1 MTIMKKNIFL
11 LAVTLLLIGFASC
24 SDEDAKPIIPSDV
37 IDLSADTQNKPGYI
51 VLRWA
56 TPDDNTIRYIKV
68 SYYDYLLEQ
77 DVVRLASVYADS
89 VLIPDTRKKFGEY
102 EFKVQSYSETGDAG
116 NVQTIKAVSEPA
128 PVQVVFGESKQIALT
143 VDQLSTNAQEKSE
156 GPIANLID
164 GNTASYFH
172 TSWSGTVPP
181 APHWF
186 QIDTKKEITYF
197 KYESVA
203 RNGNNI
209 PDDVDIMG
217 SNDGVHFELIENLT
231 KAKNGML
238 MSTSPYT
245 SPVMGN
251 NSKPYRYIRYS
262 VNHTNTT
269 GSVFFSMSEFK
280 LFEVDASV
288 VDPEAD

>member
-1 MTIMKKNIFL
+1 MKKNIFL
-11 LAVTLLLIGFASC
+11 LVISVFLVGLASC
-24 SDEDAKPIIPSDV
+24 SDDDKKTIIPSDI
-37 IDLSADTQNKPGYI
+37 IDLSADTQDKPGYI
-51 VLRWA
+51 VLRWE

-102 EFKVQSYSETGDAG
+102 EFKVQSYSETGNAG
-116 NVQTIKAVSEPA
+116 NVQTIKAISEPA

-143 VDQLSTNAQEKSE
+143 VDQLSTNAQDPAE
-156 GPIANLID
+156 GPIADLID
-164 GNTASYFH
+164 GDTSGDSFFH
-172 TSWSGTVPP
+172 SNWHNPP
-181 APHWF
+181 AAPHWF

-217 SNDGVHFELIENLT
+217 SNDGVNFELIENLT

-238 MSTSPYT
+238 MSTTPYT
-245 SPVMGN
+245 SPIMGN

-262 VNHTNTT
+262 VNHTNT
-269 GSVFFSMSEFK
+269 GSVYFSMSEFK

>member
-24 SDEDAKPIIPSDV
+24 SDEDTKPIIPSDV
-37 IDLSADTQNKPGYI
+37 IDLSADTQDKPGYI

-172 TSWSGTVPP
+172 TSWSRLP
-181 APHWF
+181 
-186 QIDTKKEITYF
+186 
-197 KYESVA
+197 
-203 RNGNNI
+203 
-209 PDDVDIMG
+209 
-217 SNDGVHFELIENLT
+217 
-231 KAKNGML
+231 
-238 MSTSPYT
+238 
-245 SPVMGN
+245 
-251 NSKPYRYIRYS
+251 
-262 VNHTNTT
+262 T
-269 GSVFFSMSEFK
+269 GSR
-280 LFEVDASV
+280 
-288 VDPEAD
+288 

>member
-1 MTIMKKNIFL
+1 MREM
-11 LAVTLLLIGFASC
+11 
-24 SDEDAKPIIPSDV
+24 
-37 IDLSADTQNKPGYI
+37 
-51 VLRWA
+51 
-56 TPDDNTIRYIKV
+56 
-68 SYYDYLLEQ
+68 
-77 DVVRLASVYADS
+77 
-89 VLIPDTRKKFGEY
+89 
-102 EFKVQSYSETGDAG
+102 
-116 NVQTIKAVSEPA
+116 TIKAVSEPA

-143 VDQLSTNAQEKSE
+143 VDQLSTNAQEASE

-262 VNHTNTT
+262 VNHTNT

>member
-1 MTIMKKNIFL
+1 MTVMKKNIFL
-11 LAVTLLLIGFASC
+11 LVVTLLMVGFVSC
-24 SDEDAKPIIPSDV
+24 SDDDTKHVTPSDV
-37 IDLSADTQNKPGYI
+37 IDLSADTQDKPGYI
-51 VLRWA
+51 VLRWV

-77 DVVRLASVYADS
+77 DVARLASIYADS

-102 EFKVQSYSETGDAG
+102 EFKVQSYSATGDAG
-116 NVQTIKAVSEPA
+116 NVQTIKAISYPA
-128 PVQVVFGESKQIALT
+128 PVQVVYGESKQLVLT
-143 VDQLSTNAQEKSE
+143 EDQLSTNAQEASE

-164 GNTASYFH
+164 GNTGSYFH
-172 TSWSGTVPP
+172 SSWGVSVA

-197 KYESVA
+197 KYESTA

-217 SNDGVHFELIENLT
+217 SNDGVNFDLIENLT
-231 KAKNGML
+231 KDKNGML
-238 MSTSPYT
+238 MSTTPYT
-245 SPVMGN
+245 SPIIGES
-251 NSKPYRYIRYS
+251 SKPYRYIRYS
-262 VNHTNTT
+262 VNHTNTGT
-269 GSVFFSMSEFK
+269 VFFSMAEFK
-280 LFEVDASV
+280 LYEVNASV

>member
-24 SDEDAKPIIPSDV
+24 SDEDTKPIIPSDV
-37 IDLSADTQNKPGYI
+37 IDLSADTQDKPGYI

-77 DVVRLASVYADS
+77 D
-89 VLIPDTRKKFGEY
+89 
-102 EFKVQSYSETGDAG
+102 
-116 NVQTIKAVSEPA
+116 VSEPA

-217 SNDGVHFELIENLT
+217 SNDGVNFELIENLT

-262 VNHTNTT
+262 VNHTNT